1 MAYLQQQR
9 NTVQQVRPNTHE
21 RTPLRE
27 YGEVWT
33 ADRNLPVHVRGDE
46 SGTELQFNSCGR
58 ILPLILT
65 SSLFRRADASA

>member
-1 MAYLQQQR
+1 MAYVQQQR
-9 NTVQQVRPNTHE
+9 NTVQPVRPNTHD

-46 SGTELQFNSCGR
+46 SG
-58 ILPLILT
+58 I
-65 SSLFRRADASA
+65 ASI